1 MPHLICYD
9 IANNNLRTRLA
20 AKIAAA
26 GFDRINKSVYLGTV
40 SDRSLAILQA
50 WLQKQMQTKAQEGDC
65 LIILPVTTQQVQ
77 RMLVLGTDQTDREEL
92 TGSKNTIFI

>member
-9 IANNNLRTRLA
+9 IADNSLRARLA
-20 AKIAAA
+20 VKITAA

-40 SDRSLAILQA
+40 SERSLATLQT
-50 WLQKQMQTKAQEGDC
+50 WLEQQMKTRAQEGDC
-65 LIILPVTTQQVQ
+65 LIILPVTVQQVQ
-77 RMLVLGTDQTDREEL
+77 RMVVLGTDQTDREEL